1 MRRRTLIVAALAAP
15 AAAAVTSAQAGEGG
29 QPKVVGQYVDLAPV
43 GLPVVDGGKLRNYV
57 FVSVRLMLS
66 SRVDPNKLREKEPYF
81 RDALVRASHRRPFT
95 VPGQWMSV
103 DIEAMKAT
111 MLREAAAIVG
121 PGVVTQVVLPN
132 PPTAQKR
139 VAAPRR

>member
-1 MRRRTLIVAALAAP
+1 MRRRTLIAAALAAP
-15 AAAAVTSAQAGEGG
+15 AVTATQALAGEEGG
-29 QPKVVGQYVDLAPV
+29 SSKVVGQYVDLAPV

-57 FVSVRLMLS
+57 FVSVRLLLAS
-66 SRVDPNKLREKEPYF
+66 GVDPNKTREKEPYF
-81 RDALVRASHRRPFT
+81 RDALVRASHRRPFS
-95 VPGQWMSV
+95 VPGQWMSIDV
-103 DIEAMKAT
+103 NAMKAT

-139 VAAPRR
+139 VGAPRP